1 VRIISSEF
9 QQKDRNETVATYS
22 SKSSAMTVGSTSIS
36 SILWGSKSR
45 IGSWKG
51 NVGKVFGAPD
61 NVAQGGLVVKDEL
74 LGLLYSCIS
83 GTGDESMV
91 AFNSCS
97 SFSMALIRLSSL
109 E

>member
-1 VRIISSEF
+1 LIVRIISSEF

-22 SKSSAMTVGSTSIS
+22 SKSSAMTSIS